1 LLSGEIDGECNV
13 TGSLTVLPMGL
24 WKGTIKATTVVV
36 AGTVEGDIIA
46 SGRVEISDTARI
58 TGTVTADAI
67 AVAEG
72 AIVQGKMKTT
82 SKADPVEFV
91 EKRKAEKSGLM
102 ADRIDAYFNPVIL
115 SRDFVPEIRGNV
127 GRNDRIWNQGLI
139 ITAGEYAD
147 LYRSACFSADGI
159 REVRKCDRLLKSH
172 LVCSNR
178 SKTDLLAMFHS
189 TIRRGQIVAVGT
201 TANHAEIADVCFD
214 NNSTRETH
222 VKQVLHQA
230 LE

>member
-1 LLSGEIDGECNV
+1 MSESKFRRLQDKAAGPATLINEGCKI
-13 TGSLTVLPMGL
+13 TGAVSATGDLPMGL

-91 EKRKAEKSGLM
+91 EKRKAEKSG
-102 ADRIDAYFNPVIL
+102 
-115 SRDFVPEIRGNV
+115 
-127 GRNDRIWNQGLI
+127 
-139 ITAGEYAD
+139 
-147 LYRSACFSADGI
+147 
-159 REVRKCDRLLKSH
+159 
-172 LVCSNR
+172 
-178 SKTDLLAMFHS
+178 
-189 TIRRGQIVAVGT
+189 
-201 TANHAEIADVCFD
+201 
-214 NNSTRETH
+214 
-222 VKQVLHQA
+222 
-230 LE
+230 